1 MASFYLCLFG
11 GTADRLLCDNRSPRY
26 ILKMMVERIID
37 LHNSRGRG
45 CIDYEKDTKCR
56 GAKGVF
62 ISLENGNLN
71 NEKKKTGGPL
81 QYRIYISTNGS
92 EKIDIHS
99 TRHTSCPNML
109 FLFFS
114 TRCVVYTKQ
123 TDFFFFISSFF
134 FFLLSLSVPLGQKY

>member
-45 CIDYEKDTKCR
+45 CIDYKKDTKCR

-71 NEKKKTGGPL
+71 NEKKKGGTPFSIEYI
-81 QYRIYISTNGS
+81 YRRMGR
-92 EKIDIHS
+92 K
-99 TRHTSCPNML
+99 
-109 FLFFS
+109 
-114 TRCVVYTKQ
+114 K
-123 TDFFFFISSFF
+123 
-134 FFLLSLSVPLGQKY
+134 